1 MINNFNIILP
11 EIFLSLS
18 VFSIL
23 MIGVFIK
30 DSFNLVFNLTLM
42 IILITITIVLTSPSN
57 KEKIFL
63 DSFIRD
69 AFSNYFKILILLS
82 SLFVLNSSKKFI
94 IDNKLDKFEYPIIIL
109 LSILGMFFMVSS
121 NDLILFYL
129 GLELQSLSLYILA
142 SIDRD
147 NLRSTESGIKYFVL
161 SALSSGLLLYGCS
174 LLYGFTGS
182 TNFEVIAN
190 QLNKDNTG
198 AVFAMVFILVGLA
211 FKVSAVPFHMW
222 TPDVYEGAPTSITS
236 YFAVVPKVA
245 GLALLIKFMFVPF
258 SNILLEWQTIIIFIS
273 IASMILGAV
282 AAMVQ
287 KNFKRL
293 LAYSSIGHIG
303 YALAGVATGAISG
316 YQSAIVYI
324 SIYVIMNIGAF
335 SCLYLLKKDEQYKE
349 NISDL
354 SGISKKHPLLAISLL
369 IILFSLAGV
378 PPLGGFFAK
387 FYVFVAVLEKE
398 MYALAIIGLLT
409 TVMSAFYYL
418 KIIKTIYFDDSISSF
433 ESTKNRSAQVSV
445 FASCTILITFF
456 LYPSFLNNLVSLLFV
471 S

>member
-1 MINNFNIILP
+1 
-11 EIFLSLS
+11 
-18 VFSIL
+18 
-23 MIGVFIK
+23 
-30 DSFNLVFNLTLM
+30 
-42 IILITITIVLTSPSN
+42 
-57 KEKIFL
+57 
-63 DSFIRD
+63 
-69 AFSNYFKILILLS
+69 
-82 SLFVLNSSKKFI
+82 
-94 IDNKLDKFEYPIIIL
+94 
-109 LSILGMFFMVSS
+109 MVSA
-121 NDLILFYL
+121 NDFILFYL

-182 TNFEVIAN
+182 TNFDLIAN
-190 QLNKDNTG
+190 QLNKENTG

-211 FKVSAVPFHMW
+211 FKISAVPFHMW

-245 GLALLIKFMFVPF
+245 GLALLIKFMFIPF

-303 YALAGVATGAISG
+303 YALAGVATGVISG
-316 YQSAIVYI
+316 YESAIVYI

-335 SCLYLLKKDEQYKE
+335 SCL
-349 NISDL
+349 IF
-354 SGISKKHPLLAISLL
+354 I
-369 IILFSLAGV
+369 
-378 PPLGGFFAK
+378 
-387 FYVFVAVLEKE
+387 EKRW
-398 MYALAIIGLLT
+398 
-409 TVMSAFYYL
+409 
-418 KIIKTIYFDDSISSF
+418 TI
-433 ESTKNRSAQVSV
+433 
-445 FASCTILITFF
+445 
-456 LYPSFLNNLVSLLFV
+456 
-471 S
+471 